1 MGTPGIRRATE
12 LHMSREQM
20 LSKRTQPLAPFLEDP
35 AEAKRSG
42 ALPLKAPPL
51 PSNPL
56 RIGR

>member
-1 MGTPGIRRATE
+1 
-12 LHMSREQM
+12 M